1 MISGVK
7 TGTHIKRLEIFNF
20 KSFGGRKTS
29 LTLEEGLNVITGP
42 NGSGKSN
49 IIDSIRFCMGESSPK
64 SLRINTLKSLRSDI
78 TESSTKS
85 TKVRLTFDNVNRL
98 LPVDSD
104 TVRISREIKESGEGA
119 YFLNGKRVRKDTISK
134 ILDVATISSTGLNI
148 IPQGMITRIS
158 ELSSDEKRR
167 LIESVVGVAQFDE
180 KKADA
185 EKQLKEADLR
195 LQVALARIGE
205 IKDRV
210 DSLEGERSDQLRLK
224 HLEKEVSWL
233 KSVILSKNLE
243 SVRAEVFDQKD
254 LVDRH
259 SKRLKELRSKRE
271 SIESQIRSLGDERNE
286 FLTSVL
292 DESGAKHLELQFAI
306 AKLSNE
312 IDRLR
317 TTIEENEIT
326 VERIGETLPT
336 LYKMRDEK
344 LKELEVAEKQVEGL
358 TENLREME
366 KNKEEATEELSTIQ
380 DRRKRLDASLSK
392 ANLRAERLQQR
403 IMKKREVV
411 ERLSAKITE
420 LETIGSETSEK
431 LGALKEKSN
440 SFLET
445 LGRLEKSLSELQHLK
460 EVEQESLHKVNTSLA
475 SLSDRRTELVDE
487 ITKAMSTLDRASE
500 AVLRYEA
507 QRSIV
512 ESVASHESNLKKLE
526 ELAEA
531 GAIDDLIGK
540 LGDLIQYEKR
550 HEAVI
555 LASAGKWMNAIVVKN
570 LKAMLKIAEI
580 TKRLKMGRLVVIP
593 LSEVSNIA
601 PVTPPPIEGSLGLIS
616 DLISTKEGL
625 EGAVNFVFGDTV
637 LVSSHKA
644 AFIASSRGFRA
655 VTLNGDL
662 FEPKGSAFET
672 GYIAKLDAII
682 DLIRDEASFSA
693 VKEASNSLKKIIAK
707 RRSYLNQL
715 EDQSGKLNRE
725 KIQKTLMLER
735 LTTQLTDIK
744 NFLKRYLRLQRTILK
759 KIEKLEDRLK
769 RIEKRIEK
777 ASSIHAESLKKVEEY
792 DEKISELEIQ
802 SMNEE
807 IRLLDGKKKSLNDL
821 IESIS
826 SQIRELVTHLTR
838 EKANLENILRPS
850 SERLIEQVSRLEE
863 ERDEK
868 IRSLEEDR
876 LELKGLSE
884 EFDELKLKESH
895 LIESKKKS
903 KPILE
908 DYENRPKDLHNAR
921 DGLLRS
927 ISRLEKE
934 LFFTKRN
941 LESLSD
947 REQRILNELSSLG
960 YYEPSKTFDSAEK
973 ILEQISLEHSQLKD
987 SVNLLA
993 DRNYREIITGY
1004 KNISLRKNQLE
1015 SERNAIVRFI
1025 EGVEAEKKRVFI
1037 SAFEK
1042 IDRELRSVFSDLT
1055 GGSAWLEI
1063 EDSSDIFSSG
1073 IFLMTQFPGKAPRES
1088 TSISGGEKTVTA
1100 LTFILSIQSVYPS
1113 PFYLFDEIDAHLDAV
1128 NLERLADL
1136 LKERSVNSQIILI
1149 TLKPSMITRAST
1161 TYGVYNKNGLS
1172 RVVKY
1177 KPDLE
1182 VMVRSG

>member
-1 MISGVK
+1 M
-7 TGTHIKRLEIFNF
+7 EIFNF
-20 KSFGGRKTS
+20 KSFGSRKTS
-29 LTLEEGLNVITGP
+29 LNFEEEGLNVITGP

-49 IIDSIRFCMGESSPK
+49 IIDAIRFSMGESSPK
-64 SLRINTLKSLRSDI
+64 SLRINTLKSLRSDV
-78 TESSTKS
+78 TESSAKS
-85 TKVRLTFDNVNRL
+85 TKVRITLDNVNRL

-119 YFLNGKRVRKDTISK
+119 YFLNGKRVRKDTILR

-158 ELSSDEKRR
+158 ELSPDEKRR

-205 IKDRV
+205 IKNRV
-210 DSLEGERSDQLRLK
+210 DSLEGERNDQLRLK

-254 LVDRH
+254 LIDRY
-259 SKRLKELRSKRE
+259 SQKLKELLSKRE
-271 SIESQIRSLGDERNE
+271 GVESQIRSLGDERNE

-292 DESGAKHLELQFAI
+292 DESGAKNLELQFAI

-317 TTIEENEIT
+317 TTIEDNEIT
-326 VERIGETLPT
+326 VERIGETLPV
-336 LYKMRDEK
+336 LYKMHDEK
-344 LKELEVAEKQVEGL
+344 LKELEVAKKQVEGL
-358 TENLREME
+358 TENLREVE
-366 KNKEEATEELSTIQ
+366 KNKEEAIKELSTIY
-380 DRRKRLDASLSK
+380 DSRKRLNTSLSK

-403 IMKKREVV
+403 VMKKRDVV
-411 ERLSAKITE
+411 ERLYAKITE
-420 LETIGSETSEK
+420 FETIRSETSEK

-440 SFLET
+440 SFFET
-445 LGRLEKSLSELQHLK
+445 LGRLEKNLSELQHLK

-475 SLSDRRTELVDE
+475 SLSDRRIRLLNE
-487 ITKAMSTLDRASE
+487 ITKAMTTLDRASE
-500 AVLRYEA
+500 SVLRYEA
-507 QRSIV
+507 KRSVV
-512 ESVASHESNLKKLE
+512 ESIASHESNLKKLE

-531 GAIDDLIGK
+531 GAIEGLIGK
-540 LGDLIQYEKR
+540 LGSLIRYEKR
-550 HEAVI
+550 YEAAV
-555 LASAGKWMNAIVVKN
+555 LASAEKWMNAIVVKN

-593 LSEVSNIA
+593 LSEVSNSP
-601 PVTPPPIEGSLGLIS
+601 PVNPPSIEGSLGLIS
-616 DLISTKEGL
+616 DSISTKEGL
-625 EGAVNFVFGDTV
+625 EGAINFVFGGTV

-693 VKEASNSLKKIIAK
+693 VKEASNSLKRIIAK
-707 RRSYLNQL
+707 RKSYLNQL
-715 EDQSGKLNRE
+715 EDESGKLNKE

-744 NFLKRYLRLQRTILK
+744 NFLKRYRRLQRTILK

-769 RIEKRIEK
+769 KIEKRIEK
-777 ASSIHAESLKKVEEY
+777 ASSIRTESLKKLEEY
-792 DEKISELEIQ
+792 KKKISELKINF
-802 SMNEE
+802 MNEE
-807 IRLLDGKKKSLNDL
+807 IRLLDDKKKSLNDL
-821 IESIS
+821 IENIS
-826 SQIRELVTHLTR
+826 SKILDLVTSLTR

-850 SERLIEQVSRLEE
+850 SERLIEQISQLEE
-863 ERDEK
+863 ETNGK
-868 IRSLEEDR
+868 LKSLKEDR
-876 LELKGLSE
+876 LKQKSLSE
-884 EFDELKLKESH
+884 EFDELKLKESY

-908 DYENRPKDLHNAR
+908 DYENRLKDLRTAR

-927 ISRLEKE
+927 INRLEKE

-960 YYEPSKTFDSAEK
+960 YYAPSETFDSAEK
-973 ILEQISLEHSQLKD
+973 ILEQISLEYSQLKD
-987 SVNLLA
+987 SVNFLA
-993 DRNYREIITGY
+993 DRNYKEIINGY

-1042 IDRELRSVFSDLT
+1042 IDRELRSVFSNLT

-1073 IFLMTQFPGKAPRES
+1073 IFLMTQFQGKVPRES

-1113 PFYLFDEIDAHLDAV
+1113 PFYLFDEIDAHLDVV

-1149 TLKPSMITRAST
+1149 TLKPSMVTHASA
-1161 TYGVYNKNGLS
+1161 TYGVYNKSGLS
-1172 RVVKY
+1172 RVIKY
-1177 KPDLE
+1177 KPNLE
-1182 VMVRSG
+1182 VMVRNG